1 MADRK
6 PNTANHQR
14 TDTGAGKKR
23 YGECAA
29 EKRSDYKLPS
39 LSGLIAKDFLH
50 GVSPVCSAS
59 PDSGARAMTCWLIK
73 AVPASTLLFQIGL
86 DTLGISSKERNCW
99 RLRLSRQALVIP
111 ARDPPVSEAGPR
123 ALPTE
128 PLFLFQMSGYV
139 LLIKAAMIAKQV
151 FGRTGHE
158 STRAVFGGAAL
169 ARVTQDE
176 ADRTLEVLLRYGVN
190 HLDVAAGYGD
200 AELRVAP
207 WLKRHPGRFFLATK
221 TGERTYD
228 NAKRQIHQSLER
240 LGVERI
246 DLIQLHSLA
255 DPIEWDIAL
264 SPNGA
269 LEACI
274 EAREQSL
281 VRFIG
286 VTGHGSQI
294 AATHLRSLERFDF
307 DSVLLPYSYIMMQD
321 PHYAAAFERV
331 VKGCRERNTAVLT
344 IKSIARRPWWG
355 REHTR
360 ATWYEPFQDQPDI
373 DAAVH
378 WVLARPEVFLA
389 TVGDISLLPKVLDAV
404 SRFSSAPDEARM
416 REQSTRLEALPL
428 FV

>member
-1 MADRK
+1 
-6 PNTANHQR
+6 
-14 TDTGAGKKR
+14 
-23 YGECAA
+23 
-29 EKRSDYKLPS
+29 
-39 LSGLIAKDFLH
+39 
-50 GVSPVCSAS
+50 
-59 PDSGARAMTCWLIK
+59 
-73 AVPASTLLFQIGL
+73 
-86 DTLGISSKERNCW
+86 
-99 RLRLSRQALVIP
+99 
-111 ARDPPVSEAGPR
+111 
-123 ALPTE
+123 
-128 PLFLFQMSGYV
+128 
-139 LLIKAAMIAKQV
+139 MIAKQA

-169 ARVTQDE
+169 SKVTQEE
-176 ADRTLEVLLRYGVN
+176 ADQTLELLLRYGVN
-190 HLDVAAGYGD
+190 HIDVAAGYGD
-200 AELRVAP
+200 AELRIAP
-207 WLKRHPGRFFLATK
+207 WLKRHPGSFFLATK

-228 NAKRQIHQSLER
+228 KAKHQIHRSLER
-240 LGVERI
+240 MGVERI

-274 EAREQSL
+274 EAREQGL

-331 VKGCRERNTAVLT
+331 VKVCRERNVAVLT

-355 REHTR
+355 REHTS
-360 ATWYEPFQDQPDI
+360 ATWYEPLQDQQDI

-389 TVGDISLLPKVLDAV
+389 TVGHIGLLPKVLDAA
-404 SRFSSAPDEARM
+404 SRFSSAPEEARL
-416 REQSTRLEALPL
+416 REQSTRLEAVPL

>member
-1 MADRK
+1 
-6 PNTANHQR
+6 
-14 TDTGAGKKR
+14 
-23 YGECAA
+23 
-29 EKRSDYKLPS
+29 
-39 LSGLIAKDFLH
+39 
-50 GVSPVCSAS
+50 
-59 PDSGARAMTCWLIK
+59 
-73 AVPASTLLFQIGL
+73 
-86 DTLGISSKERNCW
+86 
-99 RLRLSRQALVIP
+99 
-111 ARDPPVSEAGPR
+111 
-123 ALPTE
+123 
-128 PLFLFQMSGYV
+128 
-139 LLIKAAMIAKQV
+139 MIAKQL

-158 STRAVFGGAAL
+158 STRAVFGGASL

-176 ADRTLEVLLRYGVN
+176 ADQTLEVLLRYGIN

-200 AELRVAP
+200 AELRIAP
-207 WLKRHPGRFFLATK
+207 WLRKHPGRFFLATK
-221 TGERTYD
+221 TGKRTYD
-228 NAKRQIHQSLER
+228 DAKREIHASLER
-240 LGVERI
+240 TGVERI

-264 SPNGA
+264 SPGGA

-274 EAREQSL
+274 EAREQGL

-294 AATHLRSLERFDF
+294 AETHLRSLERFDF

-331 VKGCRERNTAVLT
+331 LAVCSERSVAVLT

-360 ATWYEPFQDQPDI
+360 STWYEPFEEQGDI

-378 WVLARPEVFLA
+378 WVLARPGIFLA
-389 TVGDISLLPKVLDAV
+389 TVGDIRLLPKVLDAA
-404 SRFSSAPDEARM
+404 SRFTSAPAEETM
-416 REQSTRLEALPL
+416 REQTARLEMLPL